1 MFLIVDYIT
10 YQLQNEIAA
19 DSFRESVGNAVRSLE
34 TFPLR
39 NQVFAKNIRKV
50 SVKNFYIFYSVDE
63 QLKIVSILHILYKGM
78 DISKICD

>member
-10 YQLQNEIAA
+10 YQLQNERAA
-19 DSFRESVGNAVRSLE
+19 DSFREFVSKTVRSLE

-39 NQVFAKNIRKV
+39 YAVVAKNIRKV
-50 SVKNFYIFYSVDE
+50 TVKNFYIFYSVDE
-63 QLKIVSILHILYKGM
+63 QLKIVNILHILYKGM

>member
-10 YQLQNEIAA
+10 YQLQNERAA
-19 DSFRESVGNAVRSLE
+19 DSFRELVSNTVRSLE

-39 NQVFAKNIRKV
+39 YAVVANNIRKV
-50 SVKNFYIFYSVDE
+50 TVKNFYIFYSVDE
-63 QLKIVSILHILYKGM
+63 QLKIVNILHILYKGM